1 MSLGQPVGVDLSNGE
16 ALIPSDEGIW
26 DNYCVK
32 KQLLNSW

>member
-1 MSLGQPVGVDLSNGE
+1 MSSGQPVGIDLSNGE
-16 ALIPSDEGIW
+16 ALIPADEGIW